1 MTTTLTFGYLLD
13 SKSYP
18 NDRVLYIVVYT
29 NQQRSRGMVF
39 SIFLDQEAAQEIFNI
54 QNNAEFV
61 RSTKE
66 GDAFRKEGVDFV
78 DGGDPLGGM
87 WTQEHIAMAVKRI
100 GLRPTAEV
108 PLKGLLN
115 PSVWVRCNSYVD
127 IK

>member
-1 MTTTLTFGYLLD
+1 MTATLTFGYLLD

-66 GDAFRKEGVDFV
+66 GAAFRKEGVDFV
-78 DGGDPLGGM
+78 DVGIRWEECGHRNTLQRRSRELASGR
-87 WTQEHIAMAVKRI
+87 Q
-100 GLRPTAEV
+100 
-108 PLKGLLN
+108 
-115 PSVWVRCNSYVD
+115 SRCH
-127 IK
+127 